1 MKRLCPIVFGLLL
14 LLVGPVRA
22 ESICDSDGVQDSGAA
37 YRICMPPPGE
47 YNGRL
52 VVWAHGF
59 QDAGTPIG
67 IPEDQLCL
75 GDFCI
80 PDLVNGLGFGF
91 ATSSYSKSGLAVL
104 QGKDDLLDL
113 VRIFAATKGQP
124 QKVYLIGASE
134 GGLMAALAVEQRPDV
149 FSAGVAACGPIGDFP
164 FQINYFGDARVTFDY
179 FFPGLIPGHPFDPDD
194 GLILIWKDFY
204 QSTVKSVVFD
214 PANRHKLDQWVRV
227 AKLPFDANDYL
238 ATVEQSVS
246 DVLRY
251 AVVNLRDASATLGGF
266 PFDNRK
272 RLYPGVGQR
281 HPPEY
286 PRHSRCGTT
295 SGCDRDEY
303 LLSDDRCAPS
313 SSDYASHLAGPAGP
327 LCARTSLPSQDACFR
342 FAVYS
347 AFEHSSRSLWAL

>member
-1 MKRLCPIVFGLLL
+1 MKRLCTIVFGLLL

-91 ATSSYSKSGLAVL
+91 ATTSYSKSGLAVL

-134 GGLMAALAVEQRPDV
+134 GGLIATLAVEQRPDV

-194 GLILIWKDFY
+194 GLIRIWKDFY

-227 AKLPFDANDYL
+227 AKLPFDAERLSRDGGAVSQRRPPL
-238 ATVEQSVS
+238 RRGEPQGCQRDSGRVSVRQSQAPV
-246 DVLRY
+246 
-251 AVVNLRDASATLGGF
+251 
-266 PFDNRK
+266 
-272 RLYPGVGQR
+272 PGVGQR

-295 SGCDRDEY
+295 SGCHRDEY
-303 LLSDDRCAPS
+303 VLSDDRCAPS
-313 SSDYASHLAGPAGP
+313 SSDYASYLAGPAGP
-327 LCARTSLPSQDACFR
+327 LCARASLRSQDACFR